1 MLMIASLSR
10 SDIASRGMPV
20 LDLYLARLAMEHQKK
35 VGAIERVEE
44 QCQPLNQI
52 NSTLV
57 SNSYLLVKDFSRNI
71 FLN

>member
-1 MLMIASLSR
+1 MTSNWERKLPVWVMLMIASLSR

-20 LDLYLARLAMEHQKK
+20 LDLYLAQLAMENQIK

-57 SNSYLLVKDFSRNI
+57 SSKN
-71 FLN
+71 